1 MSSFV
6 EFREIL
12 DYCDEQ
18 KEYVFKKN
26 VGRMTAKDDIRVLYD
41 IPLYNTNRGGNNNE
55 GVIML

>member
-41 IPLYNTNRGGNNNE
+41 RPLYNTNRGGNNNE